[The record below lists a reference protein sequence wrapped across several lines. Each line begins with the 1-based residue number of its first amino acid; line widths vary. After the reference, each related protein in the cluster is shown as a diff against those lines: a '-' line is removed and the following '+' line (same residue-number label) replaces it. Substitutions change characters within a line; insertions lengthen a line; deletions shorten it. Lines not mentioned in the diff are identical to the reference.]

1 MVIVKNIYVSTYV
14 YMWEVA
20 ISEKAAMDLKE
31 RREWFRCY
39 RAARSVKPCLKEKT
53 NRQKEGKEKKRGK

>member
-1 MVIVKNIYVSTYV
+1 LV
-14 YMWEVA
+14 
-20 ISEKAAMDLKE
+20 LKE

-53 NRQKEGKEKKRGK
+53 NRQKKGKEKKRGK